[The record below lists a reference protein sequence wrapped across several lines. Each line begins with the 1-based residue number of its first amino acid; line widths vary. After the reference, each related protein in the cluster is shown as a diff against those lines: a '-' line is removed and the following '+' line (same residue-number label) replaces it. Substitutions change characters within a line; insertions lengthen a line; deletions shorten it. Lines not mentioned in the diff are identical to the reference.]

1 MCSLASVNYRASG
14 RIVRQNNSLDEIN
27 IELKSFSWNE
37 KSILLFLKEA

>member
-14 RIVRQNNSLDEIN
+14 RIVRQYNSLGEIN
-27 IELKSFSWNE
+27 IELKSFSRNE